1 MDKKIK
7 KITTDLL
14 ANLAIEAQKLTIS
27 TDEDGVFHINLEI
40 KDEDTGILIGY
51 HGDTI
56 AALQLIISLMLY
68 KQTGT
73 WNRLLIEIGDYREK
87 RQQSLEKMAQTT
99 AQRVKFSGEPI
110 ALFNLNPFERRIIH
124 TFLTDHSDVV
134 TQSEG
139 EGRDRHLII
148 RLKSDSP
155 LTPPLPEEPA
165 ISSQE
170 PASETQ
176 PDLEELS
183 PVDE

>member
-1 MDKKIK
+1 MEKKIK
-7 KITTDLL
+7 KITADLL
-14 ANLAIEAQKLTIS
+14 ANLAIEIQQLTIS

-56 AALQLIISLMLY
+56 SALQLIISLMLY

-73 WNRLLIEIGDYREK
+73 WNRLLVEIGDYRQK

-99 AQRVKFSGEPI
+99 AQRVKFSGEAI

-124 TFLTDHSDVV
+124 TFLTDHPSVV

-139 EGRDRHLII
+139 EGRNRHLII
-148 RLKSDSP
+148 KPKGDST
-155 LTPPLPEEPA
+155 LTPPLPEDPA
-165 ISSQE
+165 IE
-170 PASETQ
+170 K
-176 PDLEELS
+176 LS
-183 PVDE
+183 PVNE